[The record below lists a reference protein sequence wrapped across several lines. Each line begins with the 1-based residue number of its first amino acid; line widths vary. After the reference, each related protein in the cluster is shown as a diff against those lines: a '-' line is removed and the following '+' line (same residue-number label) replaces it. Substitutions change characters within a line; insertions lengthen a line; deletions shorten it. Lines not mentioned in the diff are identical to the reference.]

1 MVAGSRP
8 ELGQWDPQRAVPMR
22 PARPSAPLP
31 AQEPALWL
39 AEVELPD
46 EDAASPFWYKFLRRE
61 GGRLLW
67 EEGQEA
73 EPCNSK
79 PVSLTSVPG
88 KVMEKTIL
96 GSTEKHLKD
105 NTVIGHSQH
114 GFMRG
119 KSCLSKL
126 ISVYDKVTH
135 LVDQG
140 KPADVIFLDSSKAF
154 NTVPHRILLDKMS
167 STQLDKHIMF
177 MMCYTSCNGP
187 HHDRSCVY
195 NQSNIVDGVYCLPIA
210 HWIEVSGHT
219 DEMKHTTDFYFNI
232 AGHQAI
238 HYSRIL
244 PNIWLG
250 SCPRQ
255 LEHVTIKLKHELGV
269 TAVMNFQTE
278 WDIVQNSW
286 GCNRYP
292 EPMSP
297 EILMKLYK
305 EEGLA
310 YVWLPT
316 ADMST
321 EGRIQMLPQ
330 AVCLLHGLLE
340 NGHTVYVHCN
350 AGVGRSTAAV
360 SGWLKYVMGWS
371 LRKVQYFLTSR
382 RPAVYIDEEAL
393 NRAEDDFYQKFGHL
407 RSSYQIQE

>member
-1 MVAGSRP
+1 MLFRFGVVLPGRVTEGGAELLVAGSRP
-8 ELGQWDPQRAVPMR
+8 ELGEWDPRRAVPMR
-22 PARPSAPLP
+22 RARPSAPLP

-39 AEVELPD
+39 AEVALPD

-61 GGRLLW
+61 GGHFLW
-67 EEGQEA
+67 EG
-73 EPCNSK
+73 
-79 PVSLTSVPG
+79 
-88 KVMEKTIL
+88 
-96 GSTEKHLKD
+96 
-105 NTVIGHSQH
+105 
-114 GFMRG
+114 
-119 KSCLSKL
+119 
-126 ISVYDKVTH
+126 
-135 LVDQG
+135 
-140 KPADVIFLDSSKAF
+140 
-154 NTVPHRILLDKMS
+154 
-167 STQLDKHIMF
+167 
-177 MMCYTSCNGP
+177 NGP

-278 WDIVQNSW
+278 SDIVQNSW

-330 AVCLLHGLLE
+330 AVCLLHGLLQ

-360 SGWLKYVMGWS
+360 SGWLRYVMGWS
-371 LRKVQYFLTSR
+371 LRKVQYFLASR

-393 NRAEDDFYQKFGHL
+393 NRAEEDFYQKFGHL
-407 RSSYQIQE
+407 RSSYQIEE